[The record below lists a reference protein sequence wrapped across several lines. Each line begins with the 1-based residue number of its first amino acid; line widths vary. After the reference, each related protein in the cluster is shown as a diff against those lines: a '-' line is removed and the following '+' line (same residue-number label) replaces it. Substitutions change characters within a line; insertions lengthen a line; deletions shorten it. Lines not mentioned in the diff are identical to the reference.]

1 MTIGA
6 AVSNYLDRDK
16 QQRATLSPFLAVAF
30 PIIGLLLTVKAA
42 PIMLALAQPP

>member
-1 MTIGA
+1 LTIGA

-16 QQRATLSPFLAVAF
+16 QQRATLPPFLAVAF

-42 PIMLALAQPP
+42 PIIALAQPP